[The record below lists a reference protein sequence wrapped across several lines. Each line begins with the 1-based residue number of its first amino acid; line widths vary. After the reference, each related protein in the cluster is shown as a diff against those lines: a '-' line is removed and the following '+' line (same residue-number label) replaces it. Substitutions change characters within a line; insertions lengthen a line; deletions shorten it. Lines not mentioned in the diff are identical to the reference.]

1 MRKFVTTM
9 LVTGLLTLGSAGV
22 ASAHFAGPCND
33 ADEDGAP
40 SGREYAQHHIAA
52 GAHEGIIGQGHK
64 PGTHQG
70 FSACNPSGR

>member
-1 MRKFVTTM
+1 MRRILTTM
-9 LVTGLLTLGSAGV
+9 LLAGALVLGSAGA
-22 ASAHFAGPCND
+22 ASAHFTGPCND
-33 ADEDGAP
+33 ADGDGAF

-52 GAHEGIIGQGHK
+52 GAHMGIIGQQHK